1 MVKSC
6 DLANHLNIDH
16 LNSKTSVFGPVF
28 ECGITCQL
36 DTFNHLKTGLFR
48 DSNANCIPK
57 SLKLKNIATQNC
69 SVLALNVVSF
79 LSIHLESSYKKKMF
93 ILLFS
98 LHLSVSLLLNI
109 FYLWISKLIIMQFCT
124 PFLNSLT
131 RFVNTDTKFFA
142 CITTDRTT

>member
-28 ECGITCQL
+28 ECGITRQL
-36 DTFNHLKTGLFR
+36 DTFNHLKTGFL
-48 DSNANCIPK
+48 DIQILK
-57 SLKLKNIATQNC
+57 SLKFKNIATQNY
-69 SVLALNVVSF
+69 SILALNIVSF
-79 LSIHLESSYKKKMF
+79 PSIHLVFLQEKKI

-131 RFVNTDTKFFA
+131 RFVNTDTNFFA